1 MNDPSDGV
9 PPALLKHVHLVST
22 HHFPTSAQIP
32 LPTIVDRLLSAPTIA
47 HDHKPM
53 VWMYIDAP
61 QNGVMLLVWQPM
73 SKLGIEFASDGYVWA
88 DAEQAFSSEARG
100 HTVEMYL
107 HRSGYQYGD
116 PIASHQRRRY
126 RLVPSRTSNP
136 YPNQPQPDPN
146 LWIVHYSQAEAA
158 HHIPVSQISMSPYV
172 QSTLTQR
179 KYLQQHGQLVR
190 KEFMLRDRNSWP
202 TINLPGNA
210 AGAQTTAYPNNVIS
224 HMSRQQQGYVQPTA
238 AVGHQAGLGP
248 PPAKRA
254 RPTISNTA
262 EAEAAA
268 KQAALDRE
276 PTLYEEEDVS
286 RGDLLDFLTPREIST
301 VRYKQHHEWLGEVF
315 RSPYDIQQ
323 IVPVELGLGRK
334 GELEALTKD
343 FFNAHTEPSARTAK
357 GAAPARVGRMEDG
370 KADEFTELAN
380 ARIADI
386 NAEIEKMKRQHAR
399 RIAKLARGAEL
410 REAEK
415 ALRTASIDSEDRAPD
430 DVFDQTMAQKQQSDL
445 AKIQAKT
452 EATVGKKV
460 QKVNDVEC
468 IEKGRFVEKINES
481 DNTSQGYDFAD
492 QGGDLSEQIPS
503 FVTPQDALSPMEGTP
518 DPAPHASGASHAGPP
533 ESEGGRMMESA
544 DEPLGEMQTS
554 GQRKDGETEDWVM
567 VNQEGDDGQDAPNED
582 LPDLDAFTN
591 DAAMVSNMGTPGE
604 NMETVAEDLSHFS
617 TGAEGDL
624 GTDFNADNFG
634 DGVDFGNLDTA
645 GEALSGYGVEEGM
658 GMDEGDF
665 GLNDTAFGDAFHA
678 EVGQDNDQT
687 DS

>member
-9 PPALLKHVHLVST
+9 PPAL
-22 HHFPTSAQIP
+22 IP

-158 HHIPVSQISMSPYV
+158 HHIPVNQISMSPYV

-224 HMSRQQQGYVQPTA
+224 HMSRQQQGYVQPTP

-415 ALRTASIDSEDRAPD
+415 ALRTASIDSEDRAPN
-430 DVFDQTMAQKQQSDL
+430 DVLDQAMAQKQQSDL
-445 AKIQAKT
+445 AMIQAKT
-452 EATVGKKV
+452 EASVGKKV
-460 QKVNDVEC
+460 QKVNEVEC

-481 DNTSQGYDFAD
+481 DNISQGYDFAD

-518 DPAPHASGASHAGPP
+518 DPAPRASGASHAGPP

-544 DEPLGEMQTS
+544 DEPIGEVQNS
-554 GQRKDGETEDWVM
+554 GQRKDGEAEDWVM

-591 DAAMVSNMGTPGE
+591 DAALVSNMGTPGE